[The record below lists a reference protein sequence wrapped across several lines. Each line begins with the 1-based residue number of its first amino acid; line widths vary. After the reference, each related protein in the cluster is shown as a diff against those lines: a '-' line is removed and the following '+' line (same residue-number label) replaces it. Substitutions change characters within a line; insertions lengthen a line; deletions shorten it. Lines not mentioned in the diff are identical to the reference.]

1 MKLSRLFR
9 LGKQGYDIYRS
20 YKGGGRSGYGGSY
33 RGGSYGG
40 GYGGGYGGS
49 QRRGGTLERLLRRF
63 LK

>member
-9 LGKQGYDIYRS
+9 LGKQGYSMYRS
-20 YKGGGRSGYGGSY
+20 YKGGGKYGSGSY
-33 RGGSYGG
+33 RGGGYG
-40 GYGGGYGGS
+40 GYGGG

>member
-20 YKGGGRSGYGGSY
+20 SKGGSRSGYGGSS
-33 RGGSYGG
+33 RSYGG
-40 GYGGGYGGS
+40 GYGGG

>member
-9 LGKQGYDIYRS
+9 LGKQGYDMYRG
-20 YKGGGRSGYGGSY
+20 YKGGSRSGQGGSY
-33 RGGSYGG
+33 RGSSYGGG
-40 GYGGGYGGS
+40 GYGGG

>member
-9 LGKQGYDIYRS
+9 LGKQGYSMYRS
-20 YKGGGRSGYGGSY
+20 YKGGGKYGSGSY

-40 GYGGGYGGS
+40 G

-63 LK
+63 LR

>member
-40 GYGGGYGGS
+40 GYG